1 MFNVA
6 ADSTPSDSKKYELW
20 LDEVRAVDLFFAI
33 SRMRG
38 VELE

>member
-1 MFNVA
+1 MFDVA
-6 ADSTPSDSKKYELW
+6 AGFTPSDSKKYELW
-20 LDEVRAVDLFFAI
+20 LDEVRTVDLFFAI